1 MQCKFHN
8 SFFHIFYNSGVQA
21 MPTFDIVSKYDIQE
35 VENSVNMV
43 TRDITN
49 RYDFR
54 GSDTTITFNKKEG
67 AIKIESDSDMRISA
81 VRDML
86 EKRAIGRSVALKTF
100 KFNDIEKGSGMTVRQ
115 RVELQEGIS
124 KENAKK
130 VNKMIKE
137 SKLKVQSQIQGEQI
151 RVTGKKIDDLQS
163 IIAFLKNENLEI
175 PLQFINMKK

>member
-1 MQCKFHN
+1 MP
-8 SFFHIFYNSGVQA
+8 SFDV
-21 MPTFDIVSKYDIQE
+21 VSKFDIQE

-43 TRDITN
+43 NRDIIN
-49 RYDFR
+49 RYDFK
-54 GSDTTITFNKKEG
+54 GSNTNITLNKKENI
-67 AIKIESDSDMRISA
+67 IKIESDSELRLNV

-86 EKRAIGRSVALKTF
+86 EKRAIGRAVALKTF
-100 KFNDIEKGSGMTVRQ
+100 NFNDIEKASGMSVRQ
-115 RVELQEGIS
+115 KVELRQGIS

-130 VNKMIKE
+130 VNKLIKD

>member
-1 MQCKFHN
+1 MP
-8 SFFHIFYNSGVQA
+8 SFDV
-21 MPTFDIVSKYDIQE
+21 VSKYNIQE

-43 TRDITN
+43 NRDITN

-54 GSDTTITFNKKEG
+54 GSNTNITLNKKENT
-67 AIKIESDSDMRISA
+67 IKIESDSEMRLIA

-100 KFNDIEKGSGMTVRQ
+100 KFNEIEKGSGMTVRQ
-115 RVELQEGIS
+115 KVELREGIS

-130 VNKMIKE
+130 VNKMIKD
-137 SKLKVQSQIQGEQI
+137 SKLKVQPRIQGEQI
-151 RVTGKKIDDLQS
+151 RVTGKKINDLQS
-163 IIAFLKNENLEI
+163 IISFLKKENLDI

>member
-1 MQCKFHN
+1 
-8 SFFHIFYNSGVQA
+8 
-21 MPTFDIVSKYDIQE
+21 
-35 VENSVNMV
+35 
-43 TRDITN
+43 
-49 RYDFR
+49 
-54 GSDTTITFNKKEG
+54 
-67 AIKIESDSDMRISA
+67 
-81 VRDML
+81 ML
-86 EKRAIGRSVALKTF
+86 EKRAVGRSVSLKTF

-130 VNKMIKE
+130 VNKMIKD

-163 IIAFLKNENLEI
+163 IIAFLKEENLGI

>member
-1 MQCKFHN
+1 
-8 SFFHIFYNSGVQA
+8 
-21 MPTFDIVSKYDIQE
+21 
-35 VENSVNMV
+35 
-43 TRDITN
+43 
-49 RYDFR
+49 
-54 GSDTTITFNKKEG
+54 
-67 AIKIESDSDMRISA
+67 
-81 VRDML
+81 
-86 EKRAIGRSVALKTF
+86 KTF

-130 VNKMIKE
+130 VNKMIKG

-163 IIAFLKNENLEI
+163 IISFLKKENLDI